1 VRWLIISTKQKVAA
15 RSNHQLH
22 AMLLRGN
29 MCAHYPGHGVTIR
42 DRHGAKPKLRRAGND
57 LFRMACTF

>member
-1 VRWLIISTKQKVAA
+1 
-15 RSNHQLH
+15 
-22 AMLLRGN
+22 MLLRGN
-29 MCAHYPGHGVTIR
+29 MCAHDPGHGVTIR